1 MGTYQT
7 HKKIL
12 MIAKEEIFPPAM
24 ADYAIQLA
32 ARLKY
37 ELIAVNV
44 NTNGLDYDLFN
55 KKAVELSTRA
65 GFRAK
70 AVLKN
75 VGWEYQVKTAELGVA
90 VEEIMGTVKGIGLI
104 LTDSEENKSEIM
116 EYSSIPVFSFVTQHK
131 QIGESI
137 MAEIENKKKPVGKMV
152 GYGIGTAV
160 LYTAVFMNADTVTS
174 YFTRGSWYAA
184 LPIATVFVFSFVHG
198 AFAGNLWSVL
208 GIEAHT
214 RTGKQPDQK
223 KSVKVSKRPAKRPHA
238 YAARPQSRVNPF
250 HRM

>member
-1 MGTYQT
+1 
-7 HKKIL
+7 
-12 MIAKEEIFPPAM
+12 MIAKEDVFPPEM

-37 ELIAVNV
+37 ELIAINV
-44 NTNGLDYDLFN
+44 NTNGLDHTLFK
-55 KKAVELSTRA
+55 KKAVELLTRA
-65 GFRAK
+65 EFHKSA
-70 AVLKN
+70 ALKG
-75 VGWEYQVKTAELGVA
+75 VEWEYQVKCKELGMA
-90 VEEIMGTVKGIGLI
+90 VEEIMGNVRGIELI

-116 EYSSIPVFSFVTQHK
+116 EYSSIPVFSFVTQYK
-131 QIGESI
+131 QRGESI

-152 GYGIGTAV
+152 GFGIGTAT
-160 LYTAVFMNADTVTS
+160 LYAAVFMNADTVTS

-198 AFAGNLWSVL
+198 AFASNLWSVL
-208 GIEAHT
+208 GIEAHN
-214 RTGKQPDQK
+214 RTGKQADQK

-238 YAARPQSRVNPF
+238 YAAKPQSRVNPF